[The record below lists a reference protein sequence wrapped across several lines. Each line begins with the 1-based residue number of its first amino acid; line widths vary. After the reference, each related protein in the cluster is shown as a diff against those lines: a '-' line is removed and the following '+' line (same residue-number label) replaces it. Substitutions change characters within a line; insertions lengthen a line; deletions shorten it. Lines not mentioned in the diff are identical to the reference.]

1 MSTED
6 EIVDLKAQIKSISSL
21 YDILVENNTKLRNEK
36 ATLQQIVLDF
46 QSRYHGSLEQIE
58 ELKAKNSELHSD
70 SLEDHQE
77 YKRYTYQIIKYLR
90 AENARYREAL
100 ERIDSECSRDDT
112 VAWKIAGDALED
124 LQ

>member
-46 QSRYHGSLEQIE
+46 QSRYNESLEE
-58 ELKAKNSELHSD
+58 
-70 SLEDHQE
+70 
-77 YKRYTYQIIKYLR
+77 IK
-90 AENARYREAL
+90 RYREAL
-100 ERIDSECSRDDT
+100 ENISCPTSIWDGFNAKMYWD
-112 VAWKIAGDALED
+112 IAREALKEIGDV
-124 LQ
+124 

>member
-58 ELKAKNSELHSD
+58 ELKA
-70 SLEDHQE
+70 
-77 YKRYTYQIIKYLR
+77 
-90 AENARYREAL
+90 ENARLREAL
-100 ERIDSECSRDDT
+100 ESIATLGNIFEEKASAQ
-112 VAWKIAGDALED
+112 VAREVLKGAE
-124 LQ
+124 